1 MKHICFVSFIWLCL
15 GNSAVAQEKEKIKF
29 SSINQAGFLK
39 GSSDQTYQLQTINGV
54 KYKTWFAGIG
64 VGLEEYYLKTVPV
77 FIDVRK
83 NLFEHKASPFL
94 YADLGVSFSS
104 ENAKQTQWQRTEYKK
119 GIYYDLGIGYRVAFA
134 GSLSFNFSAGYSC
147 KTLHEAR
154 YNYYYSDF
162 PPYDN
167 IVWHKE
173 ADYDFT
179 FRRLSI
185 KTALQF

>member
-1 MKHICFVSFIWLCL
+1 MKLICFVLFIWLCL

-64 VGLEEYYLKTVPV
+64 VGLEEYYLKTIPV

-94 YADLGVSFSS
+94 YADLGISFPS
-104 ENAKQTQWQRTEYKK
+104 EKEDKGAWQMSVYNK
-119 GIYYDLGIGYRVAFA
+119 GLYYDVGLGYNIPIK
-134 GSLSFNFSAGYSC
+134 GSLAFNFSAGLSY
-147 KTLHEAR
+147 KQLHEER
-154 YNYYYSDF
+154 TYWESFGGNGKEYFEYS
-162 PPYDN
+162 
-167 IVWHKE
+167 
-173 ADYDFT
+173 
-179 FRRLSI
+179 FRRVSL
-185 KTALQF
+185 KVALQF